1 MSSVSA
7 INPIIQDKLDEKRKI
22 LSRQGSS
29 NIYSPSSEKSKKQY
43 QQNIVK
49 TPYIIMVSTEAIQPK
64 KSVIDPKDSSKEIKS
79 TELKNDFNI
88 TQGFYML
95 SNQEYSN
102 DNLNINV
109 GTDLYNAR
117 NLNSEDKVQYR
128 PAPGIKDLTSE
139 FTSTNNTQFNRKLT
153 INFVCYS
160 LKDLEV
166 LTDRFMTF
174 NRRIYAQWG
183 WATTGQQPALLI
195 DKNGD
200 IITQDPN
207 KENKSD
213 ETLLQ
218 DAVIEQGE
226 GDFDAVVGYV
236 NNFNFSLREDGGF
249 DCTTE
254 FQAQGVN
261 ILDTP
266 LPTNDSKPSVSS
278 ANKGIQLNQPG
289 KNYLHQFSEEINNL
303 HKDNAPT
310 TKTWNSKNETNFDDA
325 GFTTKNLYE
334 GYTTADLRDLEE
346 DKKFQFFNFSKQSK
360 NLHYNKNFIITSTT
374 NLTNKAIKRTRTYEN
389 YNEFESFGN
398 FRNNNFNGSDGDAT
412 TQDPNEC
419 WVRWG
424 WVEDNIINKYF
435 AMYKEFSKTPTVYF
449 RSIGLVDDPNI
460 KDPNEG
466 SEIKKEDLPP
476 ILFKSGVKYNDYLAA
491 YDTLTPAQKDWY
503 ENYKNSQGP
512 SLSSSTMDD
521 GQGNQVSRWQPLKVN
536 SDKDFKTTDIRQFL
550 FPGKFSVAPKLPED
564 FNKTIRDVR
573 DKLNKTK
580 KSLKNKD
587 LNDTEKVNLISQEQ
601 KLQNEY
607 NTLAAQQDRYEDF
620 KDIKKL
626 REAIKNS
633 RVSGANLDEIA
644 ETGYDK
650 YLFLNGLENALNSDE
665 INPFDTN
672 EKEKPNG
679 RKKGFLRNIFI
690 NIGFLQ
696 SQIFSKSGATTIGEA
711 MNLMFKQLNANTNG
725 LINLI
730 VRYDSKYGIF
740 SAVERQPGENYQ
752 TQFEQIVNNDKLYTF
767 PVHQQ
772 DSMVLSQE
780 LSSDL
785 SSTQFQVLMS
795 KNLAEIGDELGK
807 KNISLT
813 HQQNLNNTLG
823 GITIPEDGYTT
834 RNDLASAITRFGDD
848 YGLDSASEDIPIQSF
863 QGLASVRGK
872 GEAEKNL
879 NTTLNKEQV
888 GESTNQSKKD
898 LESAQQ
904 VFTELPIPYTI
915 EGILKGDYYQEMLE
929 KISLEV
935 VDNSENEEKE
945 KPKIILKVSDY
956 GLVGITT
963 TLTLT
968 GIAGIYPSNAFIT
981 TYLPEKFKFGTD
993 DTQFGGGHF
1002 WTTGVTQNCSA
1013 ETWTTQLEARMQWKL
1028 NK

>member
-1 MSSVSA
+1 MSAVSA
-7 INPIIQDKLDEKRKI
+7 INPIIQDKLNEKRKI

-29 NIYSPSSEKSKKQY
+29 DIFSPSDKNTKKQY

-49 TPYIIMVSTEAIQPK
+49 TPYIIMVSSEAIQSK
-64 KSVIDPKDSSKEIKS
+64 KSVIDPNDSSKEIKS

-183 WATTGQQPALLI
+183 WATSGQQPVLLI
-195 DKNGD
+195 DENGD

-213 ETLLQ
+213 VTLLQ
-218 DAVIEQGE
+218 DAVIEQGQ
-226 GDFDAVVGYV
+226 GDFDAVIGYV

-266 LPTNDSKPSVSS
+266 LPTGDGKPSVSS

-303 HKDNAPT
+303 HKDNAP
-310 TKTWNSKNETNFDDA
+310 NYEFNESS
-325 GFTTKNLYE
+325 GFYNIELFE
-334 GYTTADLRDLEE
+334 GLSNVDIRDNEE
-346 DKKFQFFNFSKQSK
+346 DKKFEFFNYSEQSK
-360 NLHYNKNFIITSTT
+360 KLFYNKNFIITSTQNRT
-374 NLTNKAIKRTRTYEN
+374 PSKEKLTREYSDSLGRALETR
-389 YNEFESFGN
+389 SFGAL
-398 FRNNNFNGSDGDAT
+398 NGEV

-424 WVEDNIINKYF
+424 WIEDNIINKYF

-476 ILFKSGVKYNDYLAA
+476 ILFKSGVKYKDFMDA
-491 YDTLTPAQKDWY
+491 YDTLTSAQKDWY
-503 ENYKNSQGP
+503 QNYLNGQGP
-512 SLSSSTMDD
+512 SISSSNMDD
-521 GQGNQVSRWQPLKVN
+521 GQGNQVSRFQPLRVN
-536 SDKDFKTTDIRQFL
+536 SDVDFKTLDIRQFL
-550 FPGKFSVAPKLPED
+550 FPGKFSVAPILPDD
-564 FNKTIRDVR
+564 FNKLINDVNEKKNEVSK
-573 DKLNKTK
+573 KLE
-580 KSLKNKD
+580 NKD
-587 LNDTEKVNLISQEQ
+587 LNDTEKVNLKSQEQ
-601 KLQNEY
+601 KLQKEY
-607 NTLAAQQDRYEDF
+607 DELAKKATRYDEFKNIETLRA
-620 KDIKKL
+620 
-626 REAIKNS
+626 AIKDS
-633 RVSGANLDEIA
+633 TVTGENLNQITEL
-644 ETGYDK
+644 GYDK
-650 YLFLNGLENALNSDE
+650 YLFLNGLENALNSDR

-696 SQIFSKSGATTIGEA
+696 SQIFSKNGATTIGEA

-730 VRYDSKYGIF
+730 VRYDSKSGIF
-740 SAVERQPGENYQ
+740 SAVERQPGESYQ
-752 TQFEQIVNNDKLYTF
+752 AQFEQIVNNDKLYTF

-795 KNLAEIGDELGK
+795 KNLAEIGDELSK
-807 KNISLT
+807 KNISLN

-834 RNDLASAITRFGDD
+834 RNDLASAFTIFGND

-863 QGLASVRGK
+863 QGLASVRGED
-872 GEAEKNL
+872 EAEKNL

-929 KISLEV
+929 KINLEV
-935 VDNSENEEKE
+935 VDNSKNEEKE

-1013 ETWTTQLEARMQWKL
+1013 ETWTTQLEARMAWKL